1 MNTSEVAIEIEK
13 QKPETKEVKG
23 PFGLLK
29 RLYKWVLSWAES
41 KWAVPALFV
50 LAFMESS
57 FFPIPPDVLMIAMA
71 LSKSEKS
78 LWYATVST
86 IGSVL
91 GALFGYVIGYWFWY
105 AVGDYFFTYIPGFT
119 HELFDK
125 VTQMYQENSSFIV
138 FTSAFT
144 PIPYKVFTITAGVS
158 HVTLMPFIIASILGR
173 GGRFYLVG
181 LLFKFF
187 GPKVKVFI
195 DKYLNILTILLVVIY
210 VLAFYL
216 IPKLVGAK

>member
-1 MNTSEVAIEIEK
+1 MN
-13 QKPETKEVKG
+13 
-23 PFGLLK
+23 LLK
-29 RLYKWVLSWAES
+29 KLYNWVLSWAES
-41 KWAVPALFV
+41 KWAVPALFL

-78 LWYATVST
+78 LWYATVCT
-86 IGSVL
+86 VGSIL
-91 GALFGYVIGYWFWY
+91 GALFGYAIGYWFWE
-105 AVGDYFFTYIPGFT
+105 AVGEYFFHIPGFT
-119 HELFDK
+119 RELFAH
-125 VTQMYQENSSFIV
+125 VTKLYQDNSGFIV

-144 PIPYKVFTITAGVS
+144 PIPYKVFTVTAGVS
-158 HVTLMPFIIASILGR
+158 KVDLFPFIIASILGR

-187 GPKVKVFI
+187 GPKVKYYI

-210 VLAFYL
+210 ILAFYL
-216 IPKLVGAK
+216 IPKLFGAK